1 MHLKEKLFNKI
12 TIWKSK
18 LLSEVDRT
26 TLIRAVFATVLAYP
40 LSFLF
45 MPEFV
50 HKELDKAMKD
60 FWWDFHLEKE
70 NKLPSKS
77 WHQICTPKFVGGLG
91 LIMMHDVNLVLV
103 AKLVWKF
110 LTHHDSL
117 LVKLLKAK
125 YLKREDLWSALAGA
139 KQSWIWK
146 AILNWREIVKE
157 GLCSLVG
164 NGLNIYVWKQPWIPY
179 LPSFKPQPLEPTMPR
194 GSELK
199 VFDLILQNQR
209 GWDVPKLMELFD

>member
-1 MHLKEKLFNKI
+1 MKACCSAPQGKI
-12 TIWKSK
+12 VQQNYYLEIEAPIRS
-18 LLSEVDRT
+18 DRT
-26 TLIRAVFATVLAYP
+26 TLIRAVVATVLAYP
-40 LSFLF
+40 LSFFF
-45 MPEFV
+45 MPESV

-60 FWWDFHLEKE
+60 FWWDFLLEKE

-77 WHQICTPKFVGGLG
+77 WHQICTLKFVGGLG
-91 LIMMHDVNLVLV
+91 LIMMHNVNLVLV

-146 AILNWREIVKE
+146 AILNRREIVKE
-157 GLCSLVG
+157 GLCFLVG

-179 LPSFKPQPLEPTMPR
+179 LPPSNCNLWNLLCP
-194 GSELK
+194 GVVS
-199 VFDLILQNQR
+199 
-209 GWDVPKLMELFD
+209 